1 MTRKRYKAEE
11 ILGKLRQAEVLIG
24 QGRSVAEVCREI
36 GVTEVTYFRW
46 RKEYGGLR
54 LDQARKLKDLEKE
67 NARLK
72 RAVAELTLD
81 KQILQEAS
89 GETDLARPTPGEGG
103 TGEGSV
109 GCIGAAGLPGSRAG
123 PLDPALPANDGG

>member
-24 QGRSVAEVCREI
+24 QGRSVGEVCREI

-46 RKEYGGLR
+46 RKEYGGLK

-81 KQILQEAS
+81 KQILQEA
-89 GETDLARPTPGEGG
+89 LQ
-103 TGEGSV
+103 GS
-109 GCIGAAGLPGSRAG
+109 
-123 PLDPALPANDGG
+123 